1 MFQIYAKQRNESEA
15 AAAAA
20 ATAATAAIVI
30 DMFVNLVRIECYTY
44 FIVHISNAIL
54 AVLFSVLIAY
64 LMTRDVATT

>member
-1 MFQIYAKQRNESEA
+1 MRKTKDLMFQIYAKQRNESEA
-15 AAAAA
+15 VV
-20 ATAATAAIVI
+20 IVI